1 MNSEMQAE
9 LHQAIQQAVAQL
21 DALAQGSEGDMQ
33 VAIEVAQKWLEG
45 INTSATGAAAART
58 ELPVELVDRLNDP
71 AARAWMR
78 GWMATPKDAL
88 PHIEALYALDRQ
100 FAALG
105 LADRKVRALR
115 QEDPDAAVSLGDAV
129 LAWPTAVVCA
139 GLRASLE
146 VTVAETALISG
157 HADGAERM
165 RVALHAAHLRGHWQ
179 ASFQGA
185 VALSMA
191 AERSQLLARAVEL
204 AHNAR
209 SIAVQHR
216 DGQRYLVA
224 MQRLMVLAEA
234 GGAPDQAYEL
244 ALRARGSLE
253 KLQGRKGRQ
262 LGDELLAGL
271 SSRWGDEVYDSVRA
285 AFLEKN
291 ASGGSA

>member
-1 MNSEMQAE
+1 MAP
-9 LHQAIQQAVAQL
+9 
-21 DALAQGSEGDMQ
+21 
-33 VAIEVAQKWLEG
+33 G
-45 INTSATGAAAART
+45 INTSATGAAAAAHL
-58 ELPVELVDRLNDP
+58 LPVELVDRLNDP

-78 GWMATPKDAL
+78 GWMAIPMRS
-88 PHIEALYALDRQ
+88 PHRGAVRSDRHRRRSGWQ
-100 FAALG
+100 IWW
-105 LADRKVRALR
+105 ALR

-129 LAWPTAVVCA
+129 LAWPTAVVWLVWGWSGSDRRGD
-139 GLRASLE
+139 GLICGQQR
-146 VTVAETALISG
+146 
-157 HADGAERM
+157 AERM